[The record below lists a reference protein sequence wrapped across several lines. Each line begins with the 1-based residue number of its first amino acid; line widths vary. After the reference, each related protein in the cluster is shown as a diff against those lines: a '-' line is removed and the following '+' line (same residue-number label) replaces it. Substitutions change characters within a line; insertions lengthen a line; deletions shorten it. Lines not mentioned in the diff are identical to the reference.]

1 MKPLIQGEIVK
12 FDNHHTDLPFEW
24 NSSQDIHIHKKT
36 IKHYDGSRVT
46 VEAKISI
53 NNDRGINFLP
63 AKSLNNKKQIAIQQK
78 MKEEIKE
85 AFESRKNRNNST
97 LFLKEIIRFINNNNP
112 KETSPQEIANVF
124 NRLMRYFDLTET
136 TGELMVN
143 TANEYLQ
150 KYCDNLHTYYIYSQ
164 SGSIEIG
171 EYTAE
176 STTQFTDKGFKL
188 E

>member
-12 FDNHHTDLPFEW
+12 FDNHHTDLPVEW
-24 NSSQDIHIHKKT
+24 DSSQDIHIHKKT
-36 IKHYDGSRVT
+36 IKHYDGSRIT

-53 NNDRGINFLP
+53 NHDRGINFLP
-63 AKSLNNKKQIAIQQK
+63 TKSLKNKKQIAIQQK

-85 AFESRKNRNNST
+85 AFESRKNKYNST

-124 NRLMRYFDLTET
+124 NRLMKYFDLTET

-150 KYCDNLHTYYIYSQ
+150 KYCDNQRTYYIYSQ
-164 SGSIEIG
+164 SGSIELG
-171 EYTAE
+171 EYTE
-176 STTQFTDKGFKL
+176 KKLKNLPIKGSK
-188 E
+188 